1 MDGLFSNPMILI
13 LIVVGALLPII
24 NGKTLLQILLDL
36 LIPKPPKASTQAWQ
50 HYTGLAEQALAQGEH
65 EKAVTYAAQAA
76 QVSAKYR
83 EQELDFNPG
92 GILQWIMKLITGG
105 AGGGL
110 MPLLIIGVVVMLVM
124 GGGCPKMSPK
134 LDAEAEAVEA
144 TAMVG
149 AGEYF
154 VSTIGSPWAPLPEPT
169 PVEPL
174 PEPAPLQPI
183 EPAPLD
189 PVESVWNPSP
199 EPTPAVASVPIVV
212 RQTPRRPL
220 RSWIASRPLR
230 RWIASRPLKRLF
242 CRR

>member
-13 LIVVGALLPII
+13 LLVVGALLPII
-24 NGKTLLQILLDL
+24 NGKTILQILLDL
-36 LIPKPPKASTQAWQ
+36 LIPKPPKASAQAWQ
-50 HYTGLAEQALAQGEH
+50 HWTGLAEQALARGDTSAAED
-65 EKAVTYAAQAA
+65 YAARAAKEAA
-76 QVSAKYR
+76 QYR
-83 EQELDFNPG
+83 EQEMEFTPG
-92 GILQWIMKLITGG
+92 GILQWMLKLITGG

-110 MPLLIIGVVVMLVM
+110 MPLLIIGVVVMMVM
-124 GGGCPKMSPK
+124 GGGCPQMAPK
-134 LDAEAEAVEA
+134 LEAEAEAVEA

-154 VSTIGSPWAPLPEPT
+154 VSTVSSPWNPLPEPA

-174 PEPAPLQPI
+174 PDPAPLQPI
-183 EPAPLD
+183 EAAPLD
-189 PVESVWNPSP
+189 PVESVVV
-199 EPTPAVASVPIVV
+199 PAVAPVPIVV

-230 RWIASRPLKRLF
+230 SWIASRPLRRLL